1 MNTEFQFEF
10 TGVWRPFTP
19 GQTYFSLDF
28 TASMGYVG
36 YVWTGDSLD
45 SHYAYLNH
53 AFPTWEQAHQTY
65 LLAIKYLALNQ
76 EKFGFM
82 ENEPRDG
89 QTVWISHSLYPFW
102 SSSIAYDS
110 SDKLHKQLFKNHILH
125 ATEEGAINAAKG
137 LVQFLR
143 KETAQNY
150 FKPLTK
156 APQNGT
162 KVYVADVTAKDGYK
176 YIIYNSEFEYLL
188 NDRLLFSNMLGAIR
202 ASMAM
207 KQLINPPI
215 PDTTKEPEP
224 DKQ

>member
-1 MNTEFQFEF
+1 MNTEFQFEC
-10 TGVWRPFTP
+10 TGVWRPFTA
-19 GQTYFSLDF
+19 GQTYYYVDL
-28 TASMGYVG
+28 TVSMGYSVWI
-36 YVWTGDSLD
+36 WTGDSLD

-53 AFPTWEQAHQTY
+53 AFPTWQQADQAH
-65 LLAIKYLALNQ
+65 LLAIEYLASNQ

-82 ENEPRDG
+82 ENEPREG
-89 QTVWISHSLYPFW
+89 QTVWISNSLYPFW
-102 SSSIAYDS
+102 SNSIAYDS

-202 ASMAM
+202 ASTAM
-207 KQLINPPI
+207 RQLINPPI
-215 PDTTKEPEP
+215 LDTTKKPEP

>member
-1 MNTEFQFEF
+1 MNTEFQFEC
-10 TGVWRPFTP
+10 TGVWRPFTA
-19 GQTYFSLDF
+19 GQTYYYVDL
-28 TASMGYVG
+28 TVSMGYSVWI
-36 YVWTGDSLD
+36 WTGDSLD

-53 AFPTWEQAHQTY
+53 AFPTWQQADQAH
-65 LLAIKYLALNQ
+65 LLAIEYLASNQ

-82 ENEPRDG
+82 ENEPREG
-89 QTVWISHSLYPFW
+89 QTVWISNSLYPFW

-110 SDKLHKQLFKNHILH
+110 SEELHKRLFKTHILH
-125 ATEEGAINAAKG
+125 ATEEGAINAAKS

-202 ASMAM
+202 ASTAM
-207 KQLINPPI
+207 RQLINPVV
-215 PDTTKEPEP
+215 PEFTS
-224 DKQ
+224 